1 MEMIEIIRVIIGI
14 VLIAY
19 GLGVNYYEKF
29 HDMKNIDQ
37 RNGVLNGKVAVFAGT
52 LVSAYTVKIGI
63 IVAII
68 SVALVI
74 AEEIMLNRKTN
85 TTK

>member
-14 VLIAY
+14 VLIAF

-29 HDMKNIDQ
+29 HDMKYIDQ
-37 RNGVLNGKVAVFAGT
+37 RNGVLNGKVAVFAGV
-52 LVSAYTVKIGI
+52 LISAYTVKIGI

-68 SVALVI
+68 SFALVI
-74 AEEIMLNRKTN
+74 AEEIMLNRKIN
-85 TTK
+85 KTK

>member
-29 HDMKNIDQ
+29 HDMKYIDQ
-37 RNGVLNGKVAVFAGT
+37 RNGVLNGKVAVFAGI

-68 SVALVI
+68 SVTLVI
-74 AEEIMLNRKTN
+74 AEEIILNRKIN
-85 TTK
+85 KTK